1 MSGGPDL
8 RRLAGRAVIGPHD
21 PSPEGAEVLVERGHR
36 RGRRGD
42 GHVTDRRGILAGR
55 TAADRLPE
63 APPHAIGARPPAPP
77 RAPAPRAGA
86 AVGPGGG
93 GWHGSVHWGSR
104 RLYRGGERRSRG
116 RR

>member
-42 GHVTDRRGILAGR
+42 GHVTDRRAILAGR

-63 APPHAIGARPPAPP
+63 APQDGIDALPGRVAVELTGPAP
-77 RAPAPRAGA
+77 
-86 AVGPGGG
+86 AVDVDPL
-93 GWHGSVHWGSR
+93 HRKST
-104 RLYRGGERRSRG
+104 RLNS
-116 RR
+116 